1 MPDAAARAMRHAY
14 YSSVSWLDFQV
25 GRVLNALK
33 GQKVADST
41 TVVMHGDHGTVAT
54 SSTAYSQ
61 VTHAGNSRL
70 CCCLFLRDAP
80 LLYPP
85 NLP

>member
-54 SSTAYSQ
+54 SSTAYSRRQ
-61 VTHAGNSRL
+61 LAAL
-70 CCCLFLRDAP
+70 LLFV
-80 LLYPP
+80 PP
-85 NLP
+85 